1 MTRTNPAQ
9 LPFKRLESSVK
20 TSPELKRIFCVGP
33 LGCLMTLIHWLGT
46 GVLEKMISF
55 PKMNINPTFRTI
67 LMVILA
73 IDALYLLFGSVLS
86 LPIKERGKTLVTTG
100 PYKYIRHPLYSAFIY
115 SMTGLLA
122 LWFESWFL
130 LFSVVV
136 LALIWSLL
144 VQKEEQYMLD
154 KFGKTYRDYIEKT
167 GQFLPSWKTLK
178 KETENPR

>member
-1 MTRTNPAQ
+1 M
-9 LPFKRLESSVK
+9 K
-20 TSPELKRIFCVGP
+20 TSPDLKRIFCVGP
-33 LGCLMTLIHWLGT
+33 LGCLMTLILWLGT
-46 GVLEKMISF
+46 GALEKIISF

-73 IDALYLLFGSVLS
+73 IDALYLLFGGVLS

-167 GQFLPSWKTLK
+167 GQFLPSWKALK
-178 KETENPR
+178 KETENTRR

>member
-1 MTRTNPAQ
+1 
-9 LPFKRLESSVK
+9 VK
-20 TSPELKRIFCVGP
+20 TSPDLKRIFCVGP
-33 LGCLMTLIHWLGT
+33 LGCLMTLILWLGT
-46 GVLEKMISF
+46 GALEKIISF

-73 IDALYLLFGSVLS
+73 IDALYLLFGGVLS

-167 GQFLPSWKTLK
+167 GQFLPSWKALK

>member
-1 MTRTNPAQ
+1 M
-9 LPFKRLESSVK
+9 K

-33 LGCLMTLIHWLGT
+33 LGCLITLILWLGT
-46 GVLEKMISF
+46 GALEKMISF

-73 IDALYLLFGSVLS
+73 IDTLYLLFGSVLS
-86 LPIKERGKTLVTTG
+86 LPIKERGKTMVTTG

-167 GQFLPSWKTLK
+167 GQFLPSWKALK
-178 KETENPR
+178 KEAENTRR

>member
-1 MTRTNPAQ
+1 M
-9 LPFKRLESSVK
+9 K

-33 LGCLMTLIHWLGT
+33 LGCLMTLILWLGT
-46 GVLEKMISF
+46 GALEKIISF

-73 IDALYLLFGSVLS
+73 IDALYLLFGGVLS

-122 LWFESWFL
+122 LRFESWFL

>member
-1 MTRTNPAQ
+1 M
-9 LPFKRLESSVK
+9 K

>member
-1 MTRTNPAQ
+1 M
-9 LPFKRLESSVK
+9 K
-20 TSPELKRIFCVGP
+20 TSPDLKRIFCVGP
-33 LGCLMTLIHWLGT
+33 LGCLMTLILWLGT
-46 GVLEKMISF
+46 GALEKIISF

-73 IDALYLLFGSVLS
+73 IDALYLLFGGVLS

>member
-1 MTRTNPAQ
+1 
-9 LPFKRLESSVK
+9 VK
-20 TSPELKRIFCVGP
+20 TSPDLKRIFCVGP
-33 LGCLMTLIHWLGT
+33 LGCLMTLILWLGT
-46 GVLEKMISF
+46 GALEKIISF

-73 IDALYLLFGSVLS
+73 IDALYLLFGGVLS

-167 GQFLPSWKTLK
+167 GQFLPSWKALK
-178 KETENPR
+178 KETENTRR

>member
-1 MTRTNPAQ
+1 
-9 LPFKRLESSVK
+9 
-20 TSPELKRIFCVGP
+20 
-33 LGCLMTLIHWLGT
+33 MTLILWLGT
-46 GVLEKMISF
+46 GALEKIISF

-73 IDALYLLFGSVLS
+73 IDALYLLFGGVLS
-86 LPIKERGKTLVTTG
+86 LPIPIQERGKTLVTTG

-167 GQFLPSWKTLK
+167 GQFLPSWKALK
-178 KETENPR
+178 KETENTRR

>member
-1 MTRTNPAQ
+1 
-9 LPFKRLESSVK
+9 
-20 TSPELKRIFCVGP
+20 
-33 LGCLMTLIHWLGT
+33 
-46 GVLEKMISF
+46 
-55 PKMNINPTFRTI
+55 MNINPNFRTI

>member
-1 MTRTNPAQ
+1 
-9 LPFKRLESSVK
+9 
-20 TSPELKRIFCVGP
+20 
-33 LGCLMTLIHWLGT
+33 MTLILWLGT
-46 GVLEKMISF
+46 GALEKIISF

-73 IDALYLLFGSVLS
+73 IDALYLLFGGVLS

-136 LALIWSLL
+136 LALIWSFL

-167 GQFLPSWKTLK
+167 GQFLPSWKALK
-178 KETENPR
+178 KETENTRR

>member
-1 MTRTNPAQ
+1 M
-9 LPFKRLESSVK
+9 K
-20 TSPELKRIFCVGP
+20 TSPDLKRIFCVGP
-33 LGCLMTLIHWLGT
+33 LGCLMTLILWLGT
-46 GVLEKMISF
+46 GALEKIISF
-55 PKMNINPTFRTI
+55 PKMYINPTFRTI
-67 LMVILA
+67 LMVMLA

-86 LPIKERGKTLVTTG
+86 LPIQERGKTLVTTG

>member
-1 MTRTNPAQ
+1 
-9 LPFKRLESSVK
+9 VK
-20 TSPELKRIFCVGP
+20 TSPDLKRIFCIGP
-33 LGCLMTLIHWLGT
+33 LGCLMTLILWLGT
-46 GVLEKMISF
+46 GALEKIISF

-73 IDALYLLFGSVLS
+73 IDALYLLFGGVLS

-167 GQFLPSWKTLK
+167 GQFLPSWKALK
-178 KETENPR
+178 KETENTRR

>member
-1 MTRTNPAQ
+1 
-9 LPFKRLESSVK
+9 LK

-33 LGCLMTLIHWLGT
+33 LGCLMTLILWLGT
-46 GVLEKMISF
+46 GALEKIISF

-73 IDALYLLFGSVLS
+73 IDALYLLFGGVLS

-167 GQFLPSWKTLK
+167 GQFLPSWKALK
-178 KETENPR
+178 KETENTRR

>member
-1 MTRTNPAQ
+1 
-9 LPFKRLESSVK
+9 
-20 TSPELKRIFCVGP
+20 
-33 LGCLMTLIHWLGT
+33 MTLIHWLGT

>member
-1 MTRTNPAQ
+1 
-9 LPFKRLESSVK
+9 
-20 TSPELKRIFCVGP
+20 
-33 LGCLMTLIHWLGT
+33 
-46 GVLEKMISF
+46 
-55 PKMNINPTFRTI
+55 MNINPTFRTI

>member
-1 MTRTNPAQ
+1 
-9 LPFKRLESSVK
+9 VK
-20 TSPELKRIFCVGP
+20 TSPDLKRIFCVGP
-33 LGCLMTLIHWLGT
+33 LGCLMTLILWLGT
-46 GVLEKMISF
+46 GALEKIISF

-73 IDALYLLFGSVLS
+73 IDALYLLFGGVLS

>member
-1 MTRTNPAQ
+1 
-9 LPFKRLESSVK
+9 
-20 TSPELKRIFCVGP
+20 
-33 LGCLMTLIHWLGT
+33 
-46 GVLEKMISF
+46 
-55 PKMNINPTFRTI
+55 
-67 LMVILA
+67 MVILA

-86 LPIKERGKTLVTTG
+86 LPIQERGKTLVTTG

>member
-1 MTRTNPAQ
+1 
-9 LPFKRLESSVK
+9 
-20 TSPELKRIFCVGP
+20 
-33 LGCLMTLIHWLGT
+33 MTLILWLGT
-46 GVLEKMISF
+46 GALEKIISF

-73 IDALYLLFGSVLS
+73 IDALYLLFGGVLS

-167 GQFLPSWKTLK
+167 GQFLPSWKALK
-178 KETENPR
+178 KETENTRR

>member
-1 MTRTNPAQ
+1 MY
-9 LPFKRLESSVK
+9 
-20 TSPELKRIFCVGP
+20 
-33 LGCLMTLIHWLGT
+33 
-46 GVLEKMISF
+46 
-55 PKMNINPTFRTI
+55 INPTFRTI

-73 IDALYLLFGSVLS
+73 IDALYLLFGSALS

-178 KETENPR
+178 KETENPRQ